1 MKSWFFE
8 TINKIDKTLVKLTKK
23 QRGSA
28 QINKLRNEKG
38 DITMDTEA
46 IQRIIESYAKNL
58 YSTKLENLNEMDD
71 F

>member
-38 DITMDTEA
+38 DITMDTEE